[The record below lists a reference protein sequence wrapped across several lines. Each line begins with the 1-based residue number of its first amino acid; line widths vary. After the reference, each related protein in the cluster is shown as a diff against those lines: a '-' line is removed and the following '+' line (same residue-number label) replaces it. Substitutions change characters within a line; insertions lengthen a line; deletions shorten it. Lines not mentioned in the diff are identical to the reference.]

1 MDEIEPGQDY
11 EVIVDFRPTNTL
23 DLEKFYSDLEEI
35 GTSIQV
41 GEGDGISI
49 YVVSEFS
56 NIRIDVNLKLFSFYI
71 VDDVNFVGL
80 HVIILFVFAVQ

>member
-1 MDEIEPGQDY
+1 MCE
-11 EVIVDFRPTNTL
+11 
-23 DLEKFYSDLEEI
+23 SD
-35 GTSIQV
+35 GV
-41 GEGDGISI
+41 SI

-56 NIRIDVNLKLFSFYI
+56 NIRIDVDLKLFSFYI